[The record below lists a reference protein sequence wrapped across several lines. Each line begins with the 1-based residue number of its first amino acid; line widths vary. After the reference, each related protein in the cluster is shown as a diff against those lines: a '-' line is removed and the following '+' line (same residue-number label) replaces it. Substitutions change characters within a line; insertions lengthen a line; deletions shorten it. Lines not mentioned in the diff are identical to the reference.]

1 MAAGDTA
8 ALFTTL
14 RRLAPIPD
22 EALRALGAITAPR
35 SFARGALLLRGGEVA
50 TRCLFIGRGLVR
62 EYYVGERGEEHTRSF
77 LAEGGI
83 TGSLLDL
90 QSGEPSITWIQALE
104 ATRTLSFGYRELDA
118 LCVRF
123 PELHVAARRWAE
135 ALYRQKT
142 RREHEMLALGAAERY
157 ARWRAQ
163 SAALDARISRRQL
176 ASYLGMTPEHLSRLS
191 RATRTRPPPARAR

>member
-1 MAAGDTA
+1 MATGDTA
-8 ALFTTL
+8 ALFAAL
-14 RRLAPIPD
+14 GRLAPVSD
-22 EALRALGAITAPR
+22 AALRALAAIMAPR

-50 TRCLFIGRGLVR
+50 TRGFFVGRGLVR
-62 EYYVGERGEEHTRSF
+62 EYYVGDGGEEHTRSF
-77 LAEGGI
+77 IAEGGI

-104 ATRTLSFGYRELDA
+104 PTRTLGFGYRDFDA
-118 LCVRF
+118 LCARF
-123 PELHVAARRWAE
+123 PELHVVARRWAE

-163 SAALDARISRRQL
+163 SAELDARISRRQL

-191 RATRTRPPPARAR
+191 RAGRARPAPARAR